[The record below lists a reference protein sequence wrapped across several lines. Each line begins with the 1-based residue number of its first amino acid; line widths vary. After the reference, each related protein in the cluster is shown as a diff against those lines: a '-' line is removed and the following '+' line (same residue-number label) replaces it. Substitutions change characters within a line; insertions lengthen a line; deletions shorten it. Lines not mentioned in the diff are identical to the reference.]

1 MPKFKVMVSSEEE
14 QAKLAADPKYN
25 TVGTVLTHLEA
36 RNEMLAQKYH
46 RDGIFEKK
54 YPRGSWIEPE

>member
-1 MPKFKVMVSSEEE
+1 MPKFNVMEASAEE
-14 QAKLAADPKYN
+14 QARHDADPKYVA
-25 TVGTVLTHLEA
+25 VGTVLCQLEA

-46 RDGIFEKK
+46 KDGIFEKK